1 MSRTTTRKSP
11 PPSLP
16 ASEAYFAESMRPLV
30 VLAFLLP
37 FVLVYELGSVVYLAD
52 RERGVVEAVEA
63 QRLLVEFFN
72 LFGPFGLYL
81 PGVALVLVLGL
92 AHVFSRQPWVVRPIV
107 PALMTVESFALTAP
121 LLVLAIGLGQGAA
134 VQAGI
139 GLAEAPWQHRL
150 VLAVGAGLYEELLF
164 RMVAIGAI
172 HFIAVDLLRAK
183 ELPGRVIAVVLS
195 AAAFAL
201 YHDLG
206 VVSAPGALRRA
217 LFLFVGGLYFGILY
231 LWRGFGI
238 AVGVHMAYDAL
249 VLLVINPA
257 AGDA

>member
-1 MSRTTTRKSP
+1 MSRTTSNKPEPRRVT
-11 PPSLP
+11 
-16 ASEAYFAESMRPLV
+16 ASEAYFTESMRPLV

-72 LFGPFGLYL
+72 LFGEFGLYL
-81 PGVALVLVLGL
+81 PGAALVLVLVL
-92 AHVFSRQPWVVRPIV
+92 AHVFSRQAWHVRPIV
-107 PALMTVESFALTAP
+107 PALMTVESLALTAP

-134 VQAGI
+134 VQAS
-139 GLAEAPWQHRL
+139 GLAGAPWQDRL

-183 ELPGRVIAVVLS
+183 ELPGRIIAVVLS

-206 VVSAPGALRRA
+206 AVSTPGALRRMA
-217 LFLFVGGLYFGILY
+217 FLFVGGLYFGILF